1 MTRSTVARG
10 RVAEILLVEDD
21 PGDTRLIRRALSQGK
36 LALGLEHVEDG
47 EEALAYLRQEPPYAD
62 APRPD
67 LVLLDL
73 NMPKKD
79 GRAVLTEIRA
89 DPRLDTIPVVILTTS
104 RAEEDVFRGYKLH
117 ANAYIAKPL
126 DLAEFGRIV
135 EAIETFWFSIVILP
149 PRRVA

>member
-1 MTRSTVARG
+1 MTLAARG
-10 RVAEILLVEDD
+10 SGRIAEILLVEDD
-21 PGDTRLIRRALSQGK
+21 PGDTLLIRRALARGQ
-36 LALGLEHVEDG
+36 LALNLAHVEDG
-47 EEALAYLRQEPPYAD
+47 EEALAYLRREGPFAD
-62 APRPD
+62 AVRPD

-89 DPRLDTIPVVILTTS
+89 DPLLDTIPVVILTTS
-104 RAEEDVFRGYKLH
+104 RADEDVFRGYKLH

-126 DLAEFGRIV
+126 DLAEFSEIV
-135 EAIETFWFSIVILP
+135 EAIENFWFSIVILP